1 MRIEKQLTMGIKIR
15 AQGVIYDYV
24 HLAEYQCQVLMGLMI
39 QLVGIYC
46 FVFFYFPPVNSIT
59 HELHLVAL
67 KMTRD
72 HFSGLWLQSN
82 VKMTRNNCYNYF
94 STLFYQWE
102 CLTRSVIIISHVS
115 TDGCKTV
122 GYFFPLV
129 SYVKPFSTVGASQQS
144 LSFQVC
150 TSLIS
155 PCSMN
160 QI

>member
-1 MRIEKQLTMGIKIR
+1 MRTEKQLTMGIKIR
-15 AQGVIYDYV
+15 AKGVICDYV
-24 HLAEYQCQVLMGLMI
+24 HLVEYQCQVLAGLMI
-39 QLVGIYC
+39 QLVRIYC
-46 FVFFYFPPVNSIT
+46 FVFYFPPVNSIT
-59 HELHLVAL
+59 HELNLVAL

-82 VKMTRNNCYNYF
+82 VKMTRSSCYNYF
-94 STLFYQWE
+94 STLFYQRE

-144 LSFQVC
+144 LSFQVY

-155 PCSMN
+155 SSSMN